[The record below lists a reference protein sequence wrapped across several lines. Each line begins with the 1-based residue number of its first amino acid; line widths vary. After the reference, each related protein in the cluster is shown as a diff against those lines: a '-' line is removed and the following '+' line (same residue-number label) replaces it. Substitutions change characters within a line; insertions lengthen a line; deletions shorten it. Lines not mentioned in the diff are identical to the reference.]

1 MSRLGWLGRLRMT
14 ATATATLLL
23 GLAACG
29 GGGQQVRG
37 VSGQCDAAHPD
48 VCRDLGARAESGVD
62 GRANPARAAEL
73 YRVAAEGYLARC
85 EPASEGSGAGSDA
98 DGLACAQL
106 AELYRHGR
114 GVVQSP
120 AEATRLDERACVL
133 GVSRTCK

>member
-1 MSRLGWLGRLRMT
+1 VTRLGVVAR
-14 ATATATLLL
+14 LLL
-23 GLAACG
+23 VGLASLAACG

-48 VCRDLGARAESGVD
+48 VCRDLGARAASGVD
-62 GRANPARAAEL
+62 GRANPARATEL

-85 EPASEGSGAGSDA
+85 EPASEGAGSDA

>member
-1 MSRLGWLGRLRMT
+1 MMAS
-14 ATATATLLL
+14 LLL
-23 GLAACG
+23 DGLGALAACG
-29 GGGQQVRG
+29 AGGQQVRG

-62 GRANPARAAEL
+62 GRPSPARATEL

-85 EPASEGSGAGSDA
+85 EPASAAAGSEA

-120 AEATRLDERACVL
+120 AEAARLDERACVL

>member
-1 MSRLGWLGRLRMT
+1 M
-14 ATATATLLL
+14 TATLLL
-23 GLAACG
+23 AGLAGLAACG

-48 VCRDLGARAESGVD
+48 VCRDLGARAESGLD

-73 YRVAAEGYLARC
+73 YRLAAEGYLARC
-85 EPASEGSGAGSDA
+85 EPASEGAGVDA